1 MSGFLD
7 SDIFE
12 IEVQKTKQYYDKA
25 ISNDANIVKFVLS
38 DDEVD
43 YSLDLEDIYNSK
55 FFKPLTVNE
64 GIKNEITFDNS
75 NNPEII
81 LDNFNISFDLLK
93 EKVKSQEINITV
105 SNGKEES
112 GYVIENNYQDF
123 ISIVNTGSIT
133 AGDLLITDK
142 YVDSNYNILNNTT
155 RYQLVGSK
163 FTVYITNNI
172 NINQKIF
179 EINIYSLTYPIQTT
193 LLIKF

>member
-38 DDEVD
+38 DDEID
-43 YSLDLEDIYNSK
+43 YSLNLEDIYNSK

-172 NINQKIF
+172 NVNQKIF